1 MTRQRGGRKR
11 PVGALSFGRRLLC
24 AVLGAASL
32 CAAAALAP
40 GAEARSTPVATNAT
54 RVGNAA
60 PAQQIELTLPLV
72 ARDAGL
78 PALARAVSTPGSSQ
92 YAHYRSIDQLARQF
106 GASAATR
113 GRVVRYLRGAG
124 ATDVKIDATGL
135 FAYAT
140 VTARLA
146 RRLFGTPLAR
156 YHAARQAEFVAPTS
170 AARVPAALRGLVGG
184 VVGLDTRPLG
194 AAPVHAPR
202 QGRFRAHAAQQTSAM
217 PRSGSPAGCA
227 QGVSA
232 GAEGGAPAGFTP
244 NQYLTAYGL
253 TQLHAAGFSGQGVR
267 VALIEIDGFKFSDLQ
282 AFAGCFGLGIPP
294 VQAFGVGVHHPLAPG
309 GESTLDLEALDAAAP
324 ALSGIDVY
332 ETSANAANTLRA
344 LTAPLQKRRR
354 RPQVISASL
363 GLCEPAVAGA
373 VGSRGIR
380 ATESA
385 LEMAAISGITILASS
400 GDQGSADCTS
410 SDGFPVPR
418 LSVNYPASSWWVT
431 GVGGTN
437 LALGSANQILSQVVW
452 NDEGV
457 QPGAA
462 AGGGSSILFRRP
474 PYQKGVVSAPRRVE
488 PDVSMLADII
498 PGYAVFCSAPHDCV
512 NSSHPNPWQSVGGT
526 SAGTPLLAGGFA
538 VIDQELELHQ
548 RLDLG
553 FVNPLLYEL
562 GRSPTARPQ
571 AFNDVIT
578 GDNDIGAFI
587 PNADRPLGC
596 CTAAPGFDRASGWGS
611 VNLAQFSA
619 QALFLQPPQ
628 IHLSVPGKQHPL
640 KSHNLRA
647 TVTCAAGCRVA
658 AYALVKVG
666 RSRPFEADSPI
677 RNLPAAGAKTFTIPL
692 SSKRMRT
699 VRAGLRRHKKV
710 VATLHAVV
718 ITGRRTVQ
726 FISGGIRVRI
736 RR

>member
-1 MTRQRGGRKR
+1 
-11 PVGALSFGRRLLC
+11 VGALSFRRRLLC
-24 AVLGAASL
+24 AALGAASL
-32 CAAAALAP
+32 CLSAATLAP
-40 GAEARSTPVATNAT
+40 GAEARSTPVAANAA

-60 PAQQIELTLPLV
+60 PTQQIELTLPLV

-78 PALARAVSTPGSSQ
+78 PALAQAVSTPGSSR
-92 YAHYRSIDQLARQF
+92 YAHYRPIDQLARQF
-106 GASAATR
+106 GASAATQH
-113 GRVVRYLRGAG
+113 RVVRYLRAAG
-124 ATDVKIDATGL
+124 ATDVKVDATGL

-156 YHAARQAEFVAPTS
+156 YRAARQAEFVAPTS
-170 AARVPAALRGLVGG
+170 AARVPPALRGLIGG

-194 AAPVHAPR
+194 GTPVHAPR
-202 QGRFRAHAAQQTSAM
+202 HGRFRAHAAQPSSAM
-217 PRSGSPAGCA
+217 PRTGSPAGCL

-232 GAEGGAPAGFTP
+232 GAEGGAPPGFTP

-267 VALIEIDGFKFSDLQ
+267 VALIEIDGFNFSDLQ
-282 AFAGCFGLGIPP
+282 AFGACFGLGTPP

-324 ALSGIDVY
+324 ALAGIDVY

-344 LTAPLQKRRR
+344 LTAPLQNRHR

-400 GDQGSADCTS
+400 GDQGSADCTG
-410 SDGFPVPR
+410 SDGLPIPR
-418 LSVNYPASSWWVT
+418 LSINYPASSWWVT

-437 LALGSANQILSQVVW
+437 LSLGPANQIFGQVVW
-452 NDEGV
+452 NDAGV

-462 AGGGSSILFRRP
+462 AGGGSSVLFRRP
-474 PYQKGVVSAPRRVE
+474 SYQTGVVSANRRAE
-488 PDVSMLADII
+488 PDVSMLADVI

-562 GRSPTARPQ
+562 GRSPAARPQ
-571 AFNDVIT
+571 AFDDVVT
-578 GDNDIGAFI
+578 GGNDIGSFI
-587 PNADRPLGC
+587 PNAEHPLGC
-596 CTAAPGFDRASGWGS
+596 CQAGPGFDLASGWGS

-628 IHLSVPGKQHPL
+628 IHLSVPGKQDPL
-640 KSHNLRA
+640 KSHKLRA
-647 TVTCAAGCRVA
+647 TVTCAGACRVA

-677 RNLPAAGAKTFTIPL
+677 RDLPAAGAKAFTIRL
-692 SSKRMRT
+692 SSRRMRT
-699 VRAGLRRHKKV
+699 IRAGLRRHRKV

-718 ITGRRTVQ
+718 ITGQRTVQ
-726 FISGGIRVRI
+726 FRSDGIRVRI
-736 RR
+736 R